1 MSCQKDKLI
10 PKLIIVSII
19 MTIIEKGKM
28 PDTYLITTAAKF
40 QQKRII
46 PVKIHRNIRDRH

>member
-19 MTIIEKGKM
+19 MTIIETGKM
-28 PDTYLITTAAKF
+28 PDTYLTNK
-40 QQKRII
+40 I
-46 PVKIHRNIRDRH
+46 PLRTSDRGEL

>member
-10 PKLIIVSII
+10 PELIIVSII

-28 PDTYLITTAAKF
+28 PDTYLT
-40 QQKRII
+40 
-46 PVKIHRNIRDRH
+46 

>member
-28 PDTYLITTAAKF
+28 PDTYLTKKLPLRTSN
-40 QQKRII
+40 RG
-46 PVKIHRNIRDRH
+46 